1 MNLLQLF
8 LSFIINTS
16 LAINT
21 KRVKVLDYKKPYIT
35 SDIKNLI
42 RDKRNLYKKFR
53 KHPITFEDQ
62 YKSLK
67 NYCDRKIKCAK
78 KDYSTKKLN
87 SCDGPTD
94 YWDILK
100 VSWNQS
106 PKLAIVSNC

>member
-8 LSFIINTS
+8 LSFIISTS

-21 KRVKVLDYKKPYIT
+21 KRVKVLYYKKPYIT

-67 NYCDRKIKCAK
+67 TILIEKLSVPK
-78 KDYSTKKLN
+78 KTI
-87 SCDGPTD
+87 P
-94 YWDILK
+94 LK
-100 VSWNQS
+100 N
-106 PKLAIVSNC
+106 